1 MVIFHSYVSLPFTI
15 MIHHNTMKYQS
26 FEEKTIQNSSGF
38 EGKLDTVLV
47 TWGWSLDR
55 LYEGRPIQKFW
66 VSPAWECWTSRR
78 RGLRMVKLW
87 KYMKNHQ
94 YIGMF
99 TFFFLGTSLISQ
111 WRMKWIWWF
120 EHDLDLTS
128 DIEVPRQK
136 WFKTLVMARSWQR
149 DCYSTMWVPK
159 MVNYDRHLSLQ
170 WININDSMIINI
182 SCIPAVAYLN
192 PGVPHVHL
200 RNHEARPSL
209 RGKE

>member
-99 TFFFLGTSLISQ
+99 TFFFGDVTDFTVKNEVNMMIWAWSGFDIRHRGSTSEVVQNLGHGS
-111 WRMKWIWWF
+111 
-120 EHDLDLTS
+120 
-128 DIEVPRQK
+128 
-136 WFKTLVMARSWQR
+136 VMTAR
-149 DCYSTMWVPK
+149 
-159 MVNYDRHLSLQ
+159 LLQ
-170 WININDSMIINI
+170 YNVSAKDGELW
-182 SCIPAVAYLN
+182 
-192 PGVPHVHL
+192 
-200 RNHEARPSL
+200 
-209 RGKE
+209 